1 MRPANMDGLNFGES
15 EADKD
20 HMLLELERK
29 CLEEH
34 RPKVEE
40 AANAKAHASIAEKE
54 AEIATPM
61 AEHLHQDFGTIV
73 DMVIY

>member
-1 MRPANMDGLNFGES
+1 MPR
-15 EADKD
+15 
-20 HMLLELERK
+20 
-29 CLEEH
+29 
-34 RPKVEE
+34 
-40 AANAKAHASIAEKE
+40 HASIADKE